1 MSLRLVT
8 ADMRLSAAMAKT
20 TMTILGPSGA
30 GKTRLAVTL
39 PGPDT
44 LCLDFEAGLMSVQDW
59 DGDSIPI
66 RSFEDA
72 RDLACLIGGVNPAAD
87 PKGTM
92 PMSRRAIRPSQSLWP
107 PSATS
112 SSTRSPI

>member
-8 ADMRLSAAMAKT
+8 AEMRLSTAIAKT
-20 TMTILGPSGA
+20 TMCILGPSGS
-30 GKTRLAVTL
+30 GKTYLMKGL
-39 PGPDT
+39 PGKDT

-72 RDLACLIGGVNPAAD
+72 RDMA
-87 PKGTM
+87 
-92 PMSRRAIRPSQSLWP
+92 
-107 PSATS
+107 
-112 SSTRSPI
+112 